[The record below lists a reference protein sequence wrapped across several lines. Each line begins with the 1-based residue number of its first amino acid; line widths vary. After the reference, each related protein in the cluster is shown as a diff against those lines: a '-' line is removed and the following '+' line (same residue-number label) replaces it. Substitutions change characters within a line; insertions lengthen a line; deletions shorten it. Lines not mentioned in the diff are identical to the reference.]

1 MRPIQRFVIF
11 LGVLALILSALIL
24 PWTKQSVAFL
34 HDIDGNLTQA
44 HTTSGEYHLVYHPPE
59 AYARYDDHNRLAYVA
74 DYTLDRDRLLLEWGL
89 IILVTAGLVLVA
101 KRKRE

>member
-1 MRPIQRFVIF
+1 VRPVQRVVIC

-74 DYTLDRDRLLLEWGL
+74 DYTLDRLLLEWGL
-89 IILVTAGLVLVA
+89 IILVTTGLVLAA

>member
-1 MRPIQRFVIF
+1 VRPIQRFVIC
-11 LGVLALILSALIL
+11 LGVLVLIFSALIL

-59 AYARYDDHNRLAYVA
+59 AYTRYDDHNRLAYVA
-74 DYTLDRDRLLLEWGL
+74 DYTLDRDRLLLEWTL
-89 IILVTAGLVLVA
+89 IILVTTGLETA
-101 KRKRE
+101 ARRKRE

>member
-1 MRPIQRFVIF
+1 M
-11 LGVLALILSALIL
+11 
-24 PWTKQSVAFL
+24 AFL

-74 DYTLDRDRLLLEWGL
+74 VYTLDHERLLLEWGL
-89 IILVTAGLVLVA
+89 IILVTLGLVLA
-101 KRKRE
+101 GRHKRE